1 HRRSPRRRPGCTPGR
16 QPNRRARKGVDN
28 GRASYGAIESARRPP
43 VTHPHSTRAPKGT
56 FLLCATRGHS
66 YCALTPPE
74 RSPAAEVPAS
84 FEIDLREAKQS
95 GARWRRRPFPTVV
108 NLLLTRLVNYRQ
120 VKAKQITR
128 RS

>member
-1 HRRSPRRRPGCTPGR
+1 HQRPPRRRPGRTPGR

-66 YCALTPPE
+66 YCALTSEPSQGLINGQGE
-74 RSPAAEVPAS
+74 VQILEDPAASGLQHESAPA
-84 FEIDLREAKQS
+84 ILADDVR
-95 GARWRRRPFPTVV
+95 VV
-108 NLLLTRLVNYRQ
+108 
-120 VKAKQITR
+120 AD
-128 RS
+128 